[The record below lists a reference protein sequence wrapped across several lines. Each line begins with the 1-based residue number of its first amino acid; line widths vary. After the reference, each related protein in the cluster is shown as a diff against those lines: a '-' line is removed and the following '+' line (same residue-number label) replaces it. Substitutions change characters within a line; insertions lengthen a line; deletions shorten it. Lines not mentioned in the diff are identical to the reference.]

1 MSAGL
6 WRDEGS
12 TYFDIAGSFSRAWS
26 NVQHYEWS
34 PPLYFMLE
42 HAWTSAAGT
51 TEIIMRMPSLM
62 FGTATILV
70 VYACGLRLGAR
81 LTALVAAMMAA
92 AAPLAVSV
100 GTEARAYGLTMFL
113 SAFVLYAF
121 LSVDCAAM
129 PRRRWLFAT
138 ALALCATLLV
148 CTHFTGYVVVATV
161 TIAALVRML
170 RRPDAAG
177 QQLASAMVLASL
189 LALLFAGSFLHAAGQ
204 QMAWHVR
211 SQGPLVAVI
220 DDNLGVFAPFGAMS
234 VQFDRVVEIGAAIW
248 LVRLARLRFASPSA
262 AATLLLLFVVVAGVG
277 VGVARSLPNGRH
289 LAVYAPF
296 AWLFVAS
303 MLTAFVSWLR
313 GPNHSMFGRIV
324 RPVAALAV
332 LYVLVGGVAA
342 YRRTYATIRK
352 PGSGAEQLITTLRA
366 RIRQPVLLIA
376 CPDYLGPGLAYYA
389 RGSREAVHGVV
400 TWNAPWFYS
409 DDPADWRAPHV
420 IDRLIARI
428 DRDAHQQHAAIA
440 LAVDW
445 NVPNTN
451 GINFNGALDL
461 AKREM
466 RMHRVLWR
474 REFPGTREAIELIVL
489 ASASRTSRQR

>member
-12 TYFDIAGSFSRAWS
+12 TYFDIVGSFSRAWS

-34 PPLYFMLE
+34 PPLYFVIE
-42 HAWTSAAGT
+42 HAWTTLAGT
-51 TEIIMRMPSLM
+51 TETAMRVPSLIL
-62 FGTATILV
+62 GTATIIV

-81 LTALVAAMMAA
+81 LTAVVAAMMAA

-113 SAFVLYAF
+113 SASVLYAF
-121 LSVDCAAM
+121 LSVDCAATLG
-129 PRRRWLFAT
+129 RKWLFSI
-138 ALALCATLLV
+138 ALSLCATLLV
-148 CTHFTGYVVVATV
+148 CTHFTGYVVVAAVTV
-161 TIAALVRML
+161 AAFVRVL
-170 RRPDAAG
+170 RRLDAAG
-177 QQLASAMVLASL
+177 LLLASAMALASL
-189 LALLFAGSFLHAAGQ
+189 LALVFAGSFLHAAGQ
-204 QMAWHVR
+204 QLAWHVH
-211 SQGPLVAVI
+211 SQGPLIAVI

-234 VQFDRVVEIGAAIW
+234 VQFDRVVEVGAAIR
-248 LVRLARLRFASPSA
+248 LVTLARLRFANPSA
-262 AATLLLLFVVVAGVG
+262 AATLFLLFVVVAGVA

-303 MLTAFVSWLR
+303 MLSAFTSWLR
-313 GPNHSMFGRIV
+313 GPSHSVLGKIIRS
-324 RPVAALAV
+324 VAALPV
-332 LYVLVGGVAA
+332 IYVLAGGVAA
-342 YRRTYATIRK
+342 YPRRYATIRK
-352 PGSGAEQLITTLRA
+352 PTSGAAQLAMTLRS

-376 CPDYLGPGLAYYA
+376 CPDYLGPGLTYYA
-389 RGSREAVHGVV
+389 RGSREQVHGVV

-409 DDPADWRAPHV
+409 DDPADWKAPHV

-428 DRDAHQQHAAIA
+428 ERDARRHHAAIA

-445 NVPNTN
+445 SAPDTN
-451 GINFNGALDL
+451 GIDFNEALDL

-474 REFPGTREAIELIVL
+474 REFAGTREAIDLIVL
-489 ASASRTSRQR
+489 ASPSQTSRRR